1 MINVRLRKLLEN
13 ANISQAELARATG
26 IRPSTICDMYNNNI
40 SFLKLEH
47 IEKICGFLH
56 IQISDLI
63 EFLSE

>member
-47 IEKICGFLH
+47 IEKNMRFFAYSNFGF
-56 IQISDLI
+56 D
-63 EFLSE
+63 